1 MHFGQW
7 IKNNTGE
14 AELRTFI
21 NQSTNWP
28 TSSDDL
34 NDYVSVIQ
42 TVNPANKD
50 ALLIALSRNFERWS
64 RQQPNVGDSFGE
76 KYGTLLLAVFG
87 LIMAIVLVFGL
98 FNERFFRS
106 IAEAGQARGLITFLF
121 AFATIAIILL
131 ITVATFWMEKDEVE
145 ARFTKAK
152 DLVAILIGVLG
163 TILGFY
169 FGSASAPGT
178 VGRTMTVSDVA
189 LSAFTAKAGDKVTLS
204 ANIRDGSP
212 PYQYEIK
219 ANDPTGAIK
228 TDLKEKKSDTG
239 SISEEIPI
247 PPDLS
252 KAETVTFTIS
262 AQDAKGIRAQTTSNT
277 LSVQPK

>member
-7 IKNNTGE
+7 IKDNSGD
-14 AELRTFI
+14 AELRAFI
-21 NQSTNWP
+21 NGSSNWP
-28 TSSDDL
+28 SSSDDL
-34 NDYVSVIQ
+34 NDYLGVIQ
-42 TVNPANKD
+42 TANPANKD

-64 RQQPNVGDSFGE
+64 HRQSNTGESFSE
-76 KYGTLLLAVFG
+76 KYGPLLLAVSG
-87 LIMAIVLVFGL
+87 LIIAAALVFGL

-106 IAEAGQARGLITFLF
+106 IAETDNARGLITFLF
-121 AFATIAIILL
+121 AFATTAIVL
-131 ITVATFWMEKDEVE
+131 IITIATFWMEKDEVE

-152 DLVAILIGVLG
+152 DILAILIGVLG

-169 FGSASAPGT
+169 FGSAIAPGT
-178 VGRTMTVSDVA
+178 AARTIAVA
-189 LSAFTAKAGDKVTLS
+189 DIGLSAFTAKAGDKVTLS
-204 ANIRDGSP
+204 ANLRNGSP

-228 TDLKEKKSDTG
+228 ADIKEKSDTG
-239 SISEEIPI
+239 FISKEIQI

-252 KAETVTFTIS
+252 KAATVTFTVS
-262 AQDAKGIRAQTTSNT
+262 AQDAKGSRVQATSDT